1 MDVMYSKTI
10 FLIIGLNLML
20 LFTTNNYAINNDSAG
35 DNSSELAK
43 REDIEKKHTWDL
55 THIYKNES
63 DWEADYSRIEDQ
75 IEKIKSYEGKLGTSS
90 KILYEALSFTD
101 KLWAEYARL
110 SQYPSLAKDLDLS
123 NSKYQSMY
131 EKANNLGNK
140 LSTSLAFFRPEI
152 LTIPEEKIKKFLNE
166 NSELKLYEHKLDN
179 FTRMKSHTLSKEE
192 ERILSLAGPVDDNF
206 MATYRFWAN
215 TDIKYGS
222 VKDEKGNDIQLSP
235 ARFYTGMYSLNRD
248 FRKSVF
254 HEYYKPFM
262 QYKNTLTSLYFGS
275 IKSNIFQAKA
285 RKYDN
290 TLEWS
295 LDQVNVPVEVYKNLV
310 NSVNQNL
317 APLNRWCSLKK
328 KVLGVDIMH
337 SYDAYVT
344 LFPGSSKKYTYD
356 EAVNIVLKALK
367 PLGEDYQKNLKFA
380 FENRWVDVF
389 ETKGKRSGAYSSG
402 SSKESH
408 PYVLLNWGFGLEDV
422 FTLAHEM
429 GHNMHSL
436 YTAETQPYPYSDYP
450 IFLAEVAS
458 ITNEMLLLDYL
469 IEHSTSKDEK
479 LALIEKYINNIQSTF
494 YRQTRFADFELQVQE
509 YVEKGGA
516 LTPDFLAAK
525 FGELYQNHWG
535 PDMYVDEEEKN
546 SWSRIH
552 HFFYDYYV
560 YSYATS
566 FAASQLIAENIKKEG
581 QPAIDKHLTFLKSGD
596 SKYPIPTLKDNG
608 VDMTTPTPV
617 LSVARKMNELLDK
630 MEKLLKQ

>member
-1 MDVMYSKTI
+1 
-10 FLIIGLNLML
+10 ML
-20 LFTTNNYAINNDSAG
+20 SSTTNSFSQEIIIESPG
-35 DNSSELAK
+35 DNSSELMK
-43 REDIEKKHTWDL
+43 REDIEKKYTWDL
-55 THIYKNES
+55 THIYKNEK
-63 DWEADYSRIEDQ
+63 DWEADYSRIEKQ
-75 IEKIKSYEGKLGTSS
+75 IEKIKSFEGKLGSSS
-90 KILYEALSFTD
+90 KTLFEALDFTD
-101 KLWAEYARL
+101 RLWAGYAKL

-123 NSKYQSMY
+123 NSTYQSMY

-140 LSTSLAFFRPEI
+140 LSTALAFFRPEI
-152 LTIPEEKIKKFLNE
+152 LTISDVTIQKFLAE
-166 NSELKLYEHKLDN
+166 NKDLKLYEHKLDN
-179 FTRMKSHTLSKEE
+179 FLRMKAHTLSKEE
-192 ERILSLAGPVDDNF
+192 EKILSLAGPVDDNF
-206 MATYRFWAN
+206 MATYRYWAN
-215 TDIKYGS
+215 TDIKFGI

-235 ARFYTGMYSLNRD
+235 ARFYTGMYSFDRD
-248 FRKSVF
+248 YRERVFR
-254 HEYYKPFM
+254 EYYKPFM
-262 QYKNTLTSLYFGS
+262 QFKNTIASLYYGS

-285 RKYDN
+285 RKYN
-290 TLEWS
+290 STLEWS
-295 LDQVNVPVEVYKNLV
+295 LDQPNVPVDVYKNLV

-317 APLNRWCSLKK
+317 APVNRWCSLKK
-328 KVLGVDIMH
+328 KILGVEKMH

-356 EAVNIVLKALK
+356 EAVQIVLKSLE
-367 PLGEDYQKNLKFA
+367 PLGEDYQKNLRYA
-380 FENRWVDVF
+380 FENRWIDVY

-408 PYVLLNWGFGLEDV
+408 PYVLLNWGYGLEDV
-422 FTLAHEM
+422 FTLTHEM

-436 YTAETQPYPYSDYP
+436 YTAETQPYPYADYP

-469 IEHSTSKDEK
+469 IENSTSKDEK

-494 YRQTRFADFELQVQE
+494 YRQTRFAEFEMLMQE

-516 LTPDFLAAK
+516 LTPDYLATK

-535 PDMYVDEEEKN
+535 PDMFVDEEEKN

-581 QPAIDKHLTFLKSGD
+581 QPAINKHLNFLKSGD
-596 SKYPIPTLKDNG
+596 SKYPIPTLKENG
-608 VDMTTPTPV
+608 VDMMSPTPV
-617 LSVARKMNELLDK
+617 VAVAKKMNELLDK
-630 MEKLLKQ
+630 MEALLNE